1 MAEEN
6 VCGLPADRVL
16 PIGRDGSHRVDS
28 RASGTPHH
36 PRCWAARHSR
46 RRPSRGHVG
55 SHGGSQG
62 GSHGH
67 ATHTE
72 AVNPVGHSL
81 IWALSWLSPLTLG
94 GFLLLFGG
102 AGLLAGGSALALPIA
117 VVAGLLGAIAI
128 RSLMSAFVRASTPPL
143 ALTAEGAIG
152 TVNATIRAGQT
163 GEVVYTLEG
172 LTRSMPARSDEG
184 GEIPRGAQVVITRT
198 GGGFAYVELLDQL
211 EEST

>member
-1 MAEEN
+1 MYVACLLIGFCLSIVMA
-6 VCGLPADRVL
+6 VTGSIHAPA
-16 PIGRDGSHRVDS
+16 G
-28 RASGTPHH
+28 HH
-36 PRCWAARHSR
+36 ITH
-46 RRPSRGHVG
+46 GVG
-55 SHGGSQG
+55 QHATHAGAHHAGHGGSQG